1 MDWLRYLDVVQG
13 TIISLLVLLQAL
25 ISFVLPPEKA
35 EKYNY
40 IGKALDYLVNT
51 KKGLSFRKDK

>member
-1 MDWLRYLDVVQG
+1 MEWLEYLDFIQG
-13 TIISLLVLLQAL
+13 TLLCALVLVQA
-25 ISFVLPPEKA
+25 IVSFILPPEKA

-51 KKGLSFRKDK
+51 KKGLSFRKEE

>member
-1 MDWLRYLDVVQG
+1 MEWLKYLDVIQG
-13 TIISLLVLLQAL
+13 TLLCVLVLVQA
-25 ISFVLPPEKA
+25 IVNFVLPPEKA

-51 KKGLSFRKDK
+51 KKGLSFRKDV

>member
-1 MDWLRYLDVVQG
+1 MEWLQYLDVIQG
-13 TIISLLVLLQAL
+13 TILSLLVLLQAL

>member
-1 MDWLRYLDVVQG
+1 MEWLQYLDVIQG
-13 TIISLLVLLQAL
+13 TILSLLVLVQAV

>member
-1 MDWLRYLDVVQG
+1 MEWLEYLDVIQG
-13 TIISLLVLLQAL
+13 TLLCVLILVQA
-25 ISFVLPPEKA
+25 IVNFVLPPEKA

-51 KKGLSFRKDK
+51 KKGLSFRKDS